1 VGCHLSNVWRKSEK
15 VGSST
20 PEFAVDFS
28 DAKNYMKVIEAL
40 VPNPLLVCA
49 ESIVWIRLGD
59 QFFILDQ

>member
-1 VGCHLSNVWRKSEK
+1 